1 LHFTIDNEND
11 FHYHIGMQ
19 LQIEEEEMLLPPLMK
34 RKTLIKIDKGFI
46 LLRDIYLFCKI
57 EPFLEDL

>member
-1 LHFTIDNEND
+1 
-11 FHYHIGMQ
+11 MQ